1 MAACIGRQFSY
12 DLMARIVA
20 PGDGP
25 LDQALDILTEA
36 GMVYRR
42 GAPPDFTYI
51 FKHALVQDAAYDSL
65 CDERPRR
72 LHARI
77 AQTLEQDFPDRVANE
92 PEVLARHY
100 TESNNPA
107 AAIPCWREAGKLAGH
122 RVALREASHH
132 FEQGLS
138 LIEQLPASAERDEL
152 ELSIRE
158 PFNGHSQ
165 RCVGGRRRRSA
176 STPPRSWS

>member
-1 MAACIGRQFSY
+1 

-20 PGDGP
+20 PGNGP

-36 GMVYRR
+36 GLVYRR
-42 GAPPDFTYI
+42 GAPPDVTYI

-65 CDERPRR
+65 LTSDRR
-72 LHARI
+72 ELHARI
-77 AQTLEQDFPDRVANE
+77 AHTLEQHFPDRVANE

-132 FEQGLS
+132 FQQGLS
-138 LIEQLPASAERDEL
+138 LIEELAPSAERDDL
-152 ELSIRE
+152 ELSIR
-158 PFNGHSQ
+158 
-165 RCVGGRRRRSA
+165 
-176 STPPRSWS
+176 